1 MSKRK
6 KKLAALGCMACL
18 SLSILSC
25 PVATMSVQAAVPEN
39 EAVMPMSD
47 NIEWVYDIVEGKVYK
62 RLFNY
67 STDNWIGDWIYVCE
81 LPGKAHGSH
90 MGKN

>member
-1 MSKRK
+1 MSTRK

-18 SLSILSC
+18 SLSILAC
-25 PVATMSVQAAVPEN
+25 PVATMSVEAAVRED
-39 EAVMPMSD
+39 ESVMPMSD
-47 NIEWVYDIVEGKVYK
+47 AIEWVFDIVEGKVYK
-62 RLFNY
+62 RLYNY
-67 STDNWIGDWIYVCE
+67 STANWIGDWIYVGE